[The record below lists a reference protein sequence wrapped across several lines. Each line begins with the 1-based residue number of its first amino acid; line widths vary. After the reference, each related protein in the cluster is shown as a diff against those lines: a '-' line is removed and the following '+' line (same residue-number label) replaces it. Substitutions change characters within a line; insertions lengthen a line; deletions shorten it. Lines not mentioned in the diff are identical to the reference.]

1 MTSPTGGM
9 SNVGGVDVNSLIQKL
24 RRLAMLDTTVFE
36 EVKGD
41 ASATIPALVVAVLAT
56 VLAGL
61 GGWFWWLFTD
71 HLTDYKGGGTI
82 FFQTV
87 VLGSILSVALWFV
100 WVGLTYVMLQQ
111 VFRARADL
119 QEMIRVMGFAAAP
132 MALVVLVF
140 VPVLGWGL
148 GLGALALL
156 FGTNVLAVQT
166 VTDAPAGRVL
176 VSNAAGFAV
185 WVIILGLF
193 VSDSHVYAPGFF
205 IFRLPVEYFSR

>member
-1 MTSPTGGM
+1 M
-9 SNVGGVDVNSLIQKL
+9 SNLGGVDVNSLMQKL
-24 RRLAMLDTTVFE
+24 RRLAMLDTTVFD

-100 WVGLTYVMLQQ
+100 WVGVTYVMLQQ
-111 VFRARADL
+111 IFRARADL

-140 VPVLGWGL
+140 IPVLGWGL

-156 FGTNVLAVQT
+156 FGTNVLAVQS

-205 IFRLPVEYFSR
+205 IFRLPVEYFAR

>member
-1 MTSPTGGM
+1 MTTPAGGTG
-9 SNVGGVDVNSLIQKL
+9 NIGGVDVNSLVQKL
-24 RRLAMLDTTVFE
+24 RRLAMLDTTVFD

-71 HLTDYKGGGTI
+71 NLTDYKGGGTI

-111 VFRARADL
+111 IFRARADL
-119 QEMIRVMGFAAAP
+119 QQMIRVMGFAAAP
-132 MALVVLVF
+132 MALVILVF

-176 VSNAAGFAV
+176 VSNAVGFAV

-193 VSDSHVYAPGFF
+193 VSDTHVYAPGFF
-205 IFRLPVEYFSR
+205 IFRLPVEYFSQ